1 MAAILTSEM
10 GNSDKMVGYF
20 AECRDLGIKVLPPDL
35 NESQK
40 DFTVVEGGIRFGL
53 AAIKNV
59 GEGAVESVIVIRN
72 SEGPF
77 RSFLDF
83 CRRIDLHKVNKRVLE
98 GLIKV
103 GTFDSTRA
111 HRSQLMA
118 ILDKALDEAAGV
130 QREREQGQMSIFAE
144 ADSAGT
150 TNGAATDYGLP
161 ELAEWDQAT
170 MLKHERE
177 LTGFYITAHPL
188 ARYADAISRH
198 STATSAALAEVTDG
212 KEVKICGII
221 TTVRSMMTKKG
232 DRMAYFH
239 LEDLQGVVEV
249 IAFPDLF
256 RNADALIVP
265 ESIVQVTGIVDRQ
278 DKGTKIKGTR
288 IASVTDLVT
297 KAVSM
302 VSIRITESRNG
313 IACLDRL
320 EQIFKRHPGSTSLS
334 MTFSLPSDLEAQTGP
349 LPNLLILASEQF
361 VAEVEEVLGKGSVC
375 LQ

>member
-1 MAAILTSEM
+1 
-10 GNSDKMVGYF
+10 MVGYF

-59 GEGAVESVIVIRN
+59 GEGAVESVMAIRH
-72 SEGPF
+72 SDGPF

-103 GTFDSTRA
+103 GTFDSTGA

-144 ADSAGT
+144 ADSPGT
-150 TNGAATDYGLP
+150 TNGAATDDRLP
-161 ELAEWDQAT
+161 ELAEWDQGV

-198 STATSAALAEVTDG
+198 STATSAALAEVIDG

-221 TTVRSMMTKKG
+221 TTVRSMITKKG

-288 IASVTDLVT
+288 VASVTDLVT

-320 EQIFKRHPGSTSLS
+320 EQIFKRHPGATSLS

-349 LPNLLILASEQF
+349 LPNLLILPSEQF